1 MAIQRHPIDSFDK
14 TLNFWEEFQDY
25 KVHAVFGDFYRLNK
39 EKKKLKESSLFMWA
53 LTLCYDRKSALYNQ
67 PEIDKWEV
75 VSEDLFGDS
84 KVVWDVAE
92 DPTVTKYVHL
102 PLGMT
107 FALMKSEYQES
118 IDSPLGITL
127 KRLEAKLTERTRF
140 IEDTKYT
147 LDSFETTSSG
157 RQVRVAGTA
166 FQIDR
171 MFADT
176 AKIVG
181 LVQAAMD
188 ALKQSEGEGGTIKGG
203 GRASMS
209 DEDKDF

>member
-1 MAIQRHPIDSFDK
+1 MAIQRHPVESYSRS
-14 TLNFWEEFQDY
+14 LNFWEEFPDY

-53 LTLCYDRKSALYNQ
+53 LALCYDRKSALYNQ
-67 PEIDKWEV
+67 PEQDKWEV
-75 VSEDLFGDS
+75 VSQDLFEDDKAIWS
-84 KVVWDVAE
+84 VAE
-92 DPTVTKYVHL
+92 DPTVTKHVHL
-102 PLGMT
+102 PFGMS
-107 FALMKSEYQES
+107 FALMKSEFETS
-118 IDSPLGITL
+118 IDTPLGITL
-127 KRLEAKLTERTRF
+127 RRLEAKLHERTQF
-140 IEDTKYT
+140 IVDTKYT
-147 LDSFETTSSG
+147 LDSFETTMAG
-157 RQVRVAGTA
+157 RQIKVAGTA

-203 GRASMS
+203 GKASMS
-209 DEDKDF
+209 DDTQDF